1 VKIDRDDWLSEVL
14 DYDVFRVSI
23 GSVGNG
29 RTGVRSEDLEL
40 LASHQQR
47 PRRSFYYAKL
57 PTDQIEALNGLSSL
71 GYRVVDVSVTFA
83 RTPSIHCAP
92 TSKEIVIED
101 DVTPAHSEA
110 VLDIAS
116 SAFAYSRFHLD
127 PQIPNEAANAIKRAW
142 IANYVRRQRGER
154 LMVALLE
161 GEPVGFLAVLAST
174 SEDQPCR
181 VIDLV
186 AVDNDYQGRGVGK
199 ALVSH
204 FVRRYVGEC
213 SLLRVGTQIAN
224 VPSMRLYEH
233 TGFQVDE
240 TAYVVHAHTEKG
252 KVLR

>member
-1 VKIDRDDWLSEVL
+1 MKIDRDDWLSEVL

-23 GSVGNG
+23 ARNEIGKSGVGPD
-29 RTGVRSEDLEL
+29 DLESVV
-40 LASHQQR
+40 AHQRR
-47 PRRSFYYAKL
+47 PGRSFYYAKL
-57 PTDQIEALNGLSSL
+57 PTDQIDAINALASV
-71 GYRVVDVSVTFA
+71 GYGVVDVSVTFA
-83 RTPSIHCAP
+83 RIPSIHCAS
-92 TSKEIVIED
+92 TSKEVVIED

-142 IANYVRRQRGER
+142 IANYVKRHRGER
-154 LMVALLE
+154 LMVALLD
-161 GEPVGFLAVLAST
+161 GEPVGFLAVLASS

-224 VPSMRLYEH
+224 VPSMRLYES

-240 TAYVVHAHTEKG
+240 TAYVMHAHTEKG
-252 KVLR
+252 KVLG